1 MTDPRSPIF
10 AAIKGAR
17 SNKPFTVDDVAK
29 VHSFLDSF
37 NVPRESGL
45 VPSDRIVAFLKDIE
59 KLERKRADGRVE
71 AYLPTPKDV
80 PTIGYGSTGRDIVL
94 GLVWTV
100 AQCEARFAA
109 QLDDFAA
116 GVRDALD
123 GAATTQDQFDAMVS
137 LAYNIGI
144 AGFRSSTLLR
154 HHRAGRYDDARAQ
167 FAVWNKQAGK
177 VLAGLTKRRA
187 AEAAIYRS

>member
-45 VPSDRIVAFLKDIE
+45 VPSDRIVDFLKGIE
-59 KLERKRADGRVE
+59 RLHRIRPDGRVE
-71 AYLPTPKDV
+71 AYMPTADDV
-80 PTIGYGSTGRDIVL
+80 PTIGYGSTGKDIYL
-94 GLVWTV
+94 GLIWTV
-100 AQCEARFAA
+100 AQCEARFAR
-109 QLDDFAA
+109 QLDEFAA

-123 GAATTQDQFDAMVS
+123 GAATTQNQFDAMVS
-137 LAYNIGI
+137 LAYNIGL
-144 AGFRSSTLLR
+144 AGFQQSTLLR
-154 HHRAGRYDDARAQ
+154 HHRAGRYEQARAQ

-177 VLAGLTKRRA
+177 VLDGLTKRRA